1 MGSFDYITQVLDR
14 AVEDAQPIEV
24 KGRVIQVVGTIIK
37 AAVPGVKV
45 GEVCILRNPWEDFE
59 VLAEVVGFT
68 KEAVLLT
75 SLGQMIGISAQTEVI
90 PTRRIH
96 MVPVGYSLL
105 GRVLDGL
112 GHPIEADE
120 KGPIRP
126 DAYYPVFADPP
137 SPLHRR
143 IISKPLSLGVRALD
157 GLLTCGEGQRMG
169 IFAAAGGGKS
179 TLMAQIVRNTSADVT
194 VLALIGERG
203 REVREFI
210 EKDLG
215 PEGMRKSVVVCS
227 TSDRSAMER
236 LKAAYVAT
244 SIAEF
249 FRDKGEKVLLL
260 MDSVTRFGRAQREIG
275 LAAGEPPTRRGFPP
289 SVFSEL
295 PKLME
300 RAGISD
306 EGATTALYTVLVEGD
321 DMTEPIADET
331 RSILDGPLPERDH
344 REGPQGGRRETARDS
359 GEVRRGRA
367 VAEDWRVPE
376 GRGSLHGRGDREDR
390 RGERVPSAGVA
401 GEAVVRG
408 DDFKVEAGGFV
419 MAYALESMLRIR
431 VMREDRAGKDL
442 VAARHAREVAQV
454 ELDARKRKLSD
465 YDRTKEERR
474 DRVFDTILMRPVS
487 RDEIDR
493 VRSAVSQIDEEG
505 VLLTDGVTRAKAD
518 LETREQ
524 EAEKAHGGFIAAVK
538 ERAKVSQHREIWAEE
553 ERRMQEMRADAEMEE
568 FTGRKMTDD
577 DSDDFD

>member
-1 MGSFDYITQVLDR
+1 MENSFDYITQVLDR

-45 GEVCILRNPWEDFE
+45 GEVCILRNPWENFE
-59 VLAEVVGFT
+59 IQAEVVGFT

-75 SLGQMIGISAQTEVI
+75 ALGQMIGISAQTEVI
-90 PTRRIH
+90 PTRRVH

-105 GRVLDGL
+105 GRVVDGL
-112 GHPIEADE
+112 GRPLDVE

-126 DAYYPVFADPP
+126 EGYYPVFADPP

-143 IISKPLSLGVRALD
+143 IITTPISLGVRCLD
-157 GLLTCGEGQRMG
+157 GMLTCGEGQRMG

-194 VLALIGERG
+194 VMALIGERG

-215 PEGMRKSVVVCS
+215 EEGMRKSVVVCS
-227 TSDRSAMER
+227 TSDRSSMER

-244 SIAEF
+244 SIAEY

-300 RAGISD
+300 RAGNSD
-306 EGATTALYTVLVEGD
+306 KGSITALYTVLVEGD

-331 RSILDGPLPERDH
+331 RSILDGHIILSRKLAQLNHYPAIDVLQSVSRCQSAIIPKEHKQAAAKLREILAKYQEVELLLRIGEYKRGTDAATDEAIDKIDAVNAFLKQSLTDKPEYDD
-344 REGPQGGRRETARDS
+344 TIAK
-359 GEVRRGRA
+359 
-367 VAEDWRVPE
+367 
-376 GRGSLHGRGDREDR
+376 LI
-390 RGERVPSAGVA
+390 
-401 GEAVVRG
+401 EAV
-408 DDFKVEAGGFV
+408 
-419 MAYALESMLRIR
+419 S
-431 VMREDRAGKDL
+431 
-442 VAARHAREVAQV
+442 
-454 ELDARKRKLSD
+454 
-465 YDRTKEERR
+465 
-474 DRVFDTILMRPVS
+474 
-487 RDEIDR
+487 
-493 VRSAVSQIDEEG
+493 
-505 VLLTDGVTRAKAD
+505 
-518 LETREQ
+518 
-524 EAEKAHGGFIAAVK
+524 
-538 ERAKVSQHREIWAEE
+538 
-553 ERRMQEMRADAEMEE
+553 
-568 FTGRKMTDD
+568 
-577 DSDDFD
+577 